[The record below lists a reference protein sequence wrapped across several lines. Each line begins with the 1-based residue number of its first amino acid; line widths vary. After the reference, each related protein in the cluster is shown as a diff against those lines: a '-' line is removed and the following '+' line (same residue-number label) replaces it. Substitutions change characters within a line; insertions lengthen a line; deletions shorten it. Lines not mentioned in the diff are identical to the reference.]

1 MVTGRCPSCS
11 VLEQCAPGV
20 RTNAPE
26 LCSVGIGRNSV
37 RSAFK
42 ETIKP
47 ITLPFHAFHK
57 MLRLARASQVV
68 VLAREEHYFGMQD
81 KRRGPDVLR
90 VFQRRSIPILIEFIE
105 QEPFEIVFM
114 AISAVTRA
122 VVT

>member
-11 VLEQCAPGV
+11 VLEHCAPGV
-20 RTNAPE
+20 RTNEPE

-68 VLAREEHYFGMQD
+68 VLAREEHYFGIHAIVLQGAKPLFTLLDRHPEIVVGMQD

-90 VFQRRSIPILIEFIE
+90 VF
-105 QEPFEIVFM
+105 
-114 AISAVTRA
+114 
-122 VVT
+122 